1 MLTESFS
8 LFSQGTKENTK
19 NITLLHAYKEKYTA
33 HYAKRNPNKNK
44 PKNNIKLQNEYVLL
58 LLLLYFDKRS
68 IFRHQSQVYPKKVK
82 QVGENG
88 EKSRC

>member
-44 PKNNIKLQNEYVLL
+44 PKKNIKLQNECVVVVVTV
-58 LLLLYFDKRS
+58 
-68 IFRHQSQVYPKKVK
+68 FR
-82 QVGENG
+82 
-88 EKSRC
+88 